1 MRSSPLFIAAAL
13 VLLTAACSD
22 PASNDSNNGTTNN
35 GTTNSGTSTNG
46 DTSGANVATNGDTN
60 GAPNGETNGNT
71 NGNPNGET
79 NGSTNGQTNGT
90 NNGTTNTNN
99 GGCPDALEPNDTRD
113 EATPVSSGDVV
124 ESRLCDDDD
133 LDLFAIDLTDGQT
146 LTASATFEANTHN
159 LDMTLFTEEQAADFT
174 TGDTGV
180 AFTFAMGETP
190 EVLEHAVDAD
200 GTYYLLI
207 FNNNF
212 VAAEYTLEFDVE

>member
-1 MRSSPLFIAAAL
+1 MRSSKFFIIAALAL
-13 VLLTAACSD
+13 LATACSD

-35 GTTNSGTSTNG
+35 DPTTNNGTDTNG
-46 DTSGANVATNGDTN
+46 DTSGQNLATNGDTN
-60 GAPNGETNGNT
+60 GAPNAETNGNT
-71 NGNPNGET
+71 NGQT
-79 NGSTNGQTNGT
+79 NATTNGQTTGT
-90 NNGTTNTNN
+90 NNGTANTNN
-99 GGCPDALEPNDTRD
+99 GTGCPDALEPNDTRD

-124 ESRLCDDDD
+124 QSRLCDEDD
-133 LDLFAIDLTDGQT
+133 LDLFAIDLTDGQA
-146 LTASATFEANTHN
+146 LTASATFEADTHN

-180 AFTFAMGETP
+180 AFTFAMGQTP